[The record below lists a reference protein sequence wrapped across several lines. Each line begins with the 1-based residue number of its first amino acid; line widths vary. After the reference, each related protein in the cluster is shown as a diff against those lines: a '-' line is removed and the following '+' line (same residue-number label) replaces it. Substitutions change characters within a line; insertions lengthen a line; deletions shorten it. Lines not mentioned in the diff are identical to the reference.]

1 MRIFLSF
8 PSELESTA
16 DQIAQSL
23 RNRDYDVFFSHDD
36 LPPGDSFD
44 MRVESAISKS
54 DFMVFLISPES
65 VTRGRYTLTEMGFAR
80 SKWPNPSRRV
90 LPVMA
95 AATPLESVP
104 NYLKA
109 VTILEPEGNIAAE
122 TRAAVDRILQ
132 ESPATSLSGNRLL
145 MLILSMMALVSAIGS
160 YLANNYSP
168 QTLGFSFIG
177 ADVKAPVLPGV
188 IFGVVVA
195 ICSAIYGL
203 RDRFQLGLV
212 ILVTTAAWIAAFDMS
227 SATDGLLHQYS
238 KTVVSD
244 NGAAAARDSSASDAS
259 PGSTAPDTP
268 PPAEGSGAD
277 TATPANTPPSP
288 AAVLYLSNNPL
299 AVGFVGIVGGAV
311 GGAITILG
319 LLITSPLFR
328 RLDSVLVCWATATVA
343 AAVLGIV
350 QNFFVLFAVWQIAVI
365 LTIARGFSPAT
376 AQLPQ
381 WLGRLTA
388 SASFISRRAG

>member
-36 LPPGDSFD
+36 LPAGDSFD
-44 MRVESAISKS
+44 MRVEAAILKS

-80 SKWPNPSRRV
+80 SKWPNPSMRV

-95 AATPLESVP
+95 APTPLENVP

-122 TRAAVDRILQ
+122 TRAAVDRIL
-132 ESPATSLSGNRLL
+132 EERPATSLSGNKPL
-145 MLILSMMALVSAIGS
+145 MLILSIMALVSAIGC
-160 YLANNYSP
+160 YLANEYSP
-168 QTLGFSFIG
+168 QRLGFSFIG

-195 ICSAIYGL
+195 ICSAIFGL

-227 SATDGLLHQYS
+227 ATTDGLLHQYS

-244 NGAAAARDSSASDAS
+244 NGAAAAPDSGASDAS
-259 PGSTAPDTP
+259 PASTAPDAS
-268 PPAEGSGAD
+268 PPAQGTGAD

-288 AAVLYLSNNPL
+288 AAIYLGNNPF
-299 AVGFVGIVGGAV
+299 AVSFVGLVGGAV

-319 LLITSPLFR
+319 LLITSPSFR
-328 RLDSVLVCWATATVA
+328 RLDSVMVCWVTATVA
-343 AAVLGIV
+343 GAVMGIV

-376 AQLPQ
+376 PQLPR
-381 WLGRLTA
+381 WLGRLAA
-388 SASFISRRAG
+388 SAPYISRAAR

>member
-36 LPPGDSFD
+36 LPPADSFD
-44 MRVESAISKS
+44 LRVESAILKS

-95 AATPLESVP
+95 APTPLESVP

-132 ESPATSLSGNRLL
+132 EDPATNSSGNIPL
-145 MLILSMMALVSAIGS
+145 MLILSIMALVSAIGS
-160 YLANNYSP
+160 YLANKYSP
-168 QTLGFSFIG
+168 DRFGFSFIG
-177 ADVKAPVLPGV
+177 GDVKAPVLPGV
-188 IFGVVVA
+188 MFGAVVA
-195 ICSAIYGL
+195 ICSAIFGL

-212 ILVTTAAWIAAFDMS
+212 ILVTTAAWIAAFDTS
-227 SATDGLLHQYS
+227 STTNALLNQYS
-238 KTVVSD
+238 KTIVSES
-244 NGAAAARDSSASDAS
+244 GAAAAPDSSAPDAA
-259 PGSTAPDTP
+259 APAQGT
-268 PPAEGSGAD
+268 GAD
-277 TATPANTPPSP
+277 TATPADTPPSP
-288 AAVLYLSNNPL
+288 TTVNLSNNPL
-299 AVGFVGIVGGAV
+299 AVGFLGLVGGAV

-319 LLITSPLFR
+319 LLITSPSFR
-328 RLDSVLVCWATATVA
+328 RLDSVMVCWATATVA
-343 AAVLGIV
+343 GAVLGIT
-350 QNFFVLFAVWQIAVI
+350 QSFFVLFAVWQIAVI
-365 LTIARGFSPAT
+365 LTIARGFSPAP
-376 AQLPQ
+376 AQLPR

-388 SASFISRRAG
+388 SASFMSRSVG

>member
-80 SKWPNPSRRV
+80 SKWPNPSLRV
-90 LPVMA
+90 LPVMVA
-95 AATPLESVP
+95 PTPLENVP

-132 ESPATSLSGNRLL
+132 ESPVTSLSGNTPL
-145 MLILSMMALVSAIGS
+145 MLILSTMALVSAIGS
-160 YLANNYSP
+160 FLANKYSP
-168 QTLGFSFIG
+168 QRLGFSFIG

-188 IFGVVVA
+188 MFGVVVA
-195 ICSAIYGL
+195 ICAAIFGL

-227 SATDGLLHQYS
+227 STTNALLNQYS
-238 KTVVSD
+238 KTIVSD
-244 NGAAAARDSSASDAS
+244 NGAAAVPDSSASDAS
-259 PGSTAPDTP
+259 PASTAPDAS
-268 PPAEGSGAD
+268 PPARGTGAD
-277 TATPANTPPSP
+277 TATPADTPPSP
-288 AAVLYLSNNPL
+288 TTIYLSNNPL
-299 AVGFVGIVGGAV
+299 AVGFVGLVGGAV

-319 LLITSPLFR
+319 LLITSPPFR
-328 RLDSVLVCWATATVA
+328 RIDSVMVCWATATVA
-343 AAVLGIV
+343 GAVLGIT
-350 QNFFVLFAVWQIAVI
+350 QSFFVLFAVWQIAVI
-365 LTIARGFSPAT
+365 LAIARGFYPAT
-376 AQLPQ
+376 AQLPR
-381 WLGRLTA
+381 WLGKLTA
-388 SASFISRRAG
+388 SAPFMSRSVG

>member
-80 SKWPNPSRRV
+80 SKWPNPSMRV

-95 AATPLESVP
+95 APTPLENVP

-132 ESPATSLSGNRLL
+132 GSPATNSSGNIPL
-145 MLILSMMALVSAIGS
+145 MLILSAMALVSAIGS
-160 YLANNYSP
+160 YLANKYSP
-168 QTLGFSFIG
+168 DRFGFSFIG
-177 ADVKAPVLPGV
+177 GEVKAPVLPGV
-188 IFGVVVA
+188 MFGVVVA
-195 ICSAIYGL
+195 TCSAIFGL

-212 ILVTTAAWIAAFDMS
+212 ILVTTAAWIAAFDVS
-227 SATDGLLHQYS
+227 STTDGLLNQYS
-238 KTVVSD
+238 KTIVSS
-244 NGAAAARDSSASDAS
+244 NGAVAAPDSSASDAS
-259 PGSTAPDTP
+259 PGSTAPDAA
-268 PPAEGSGAD
+268 PPAQGTGAD
-277 TATPANTPPSP
+277 TATPADTPLSP
-288 AAVLYLSNNPL
+288 TTVNLSNNPL
-299 AVGFVGIVGGAV
+299 AVGFLGLVGGAV

-319 LLITSPLFR
+319 LLVTSPSFR
-328 RLDSVLVCWATATVA
+328 RLDSVMVCWATATVA
-343 AAVLGIV
+343 GAVLGIT
-350 QNFFVLFAVWQIAVI
+350 QSFFVLFAVWQIAVI

-376 AQLPQ
+376 PQLPR

-388 SASFISRRAG
+388 SASFISRAAE